1 MKTIRWGILGT
12 GNIAKQFARGLA
24 VLPDAD
30 LIAVGSRSQSSAA
43 EFAREFTV
51 PHRHDSYEALANNP
65 DVDVVY
71 VATPHTLHYANSM
84 LCLQA
89 GKAVL
94 CEKPFTINAH
104 EAAALIEVAQQAHLF
119 LMEAMW
125 TRFLPALVR
134 VRELIAAGTIG
145 DVHLVQ
151 ADFGVRA
158 TFDPTSR
165 LFDPHLGGGALMDLG
180 VYPVSL
186 ASMLFGPPTRI
197 SSLAQLGATGVD
209 EHAAIVFEHADGQ
222 LALLATSLRTASPHE
237 AWIMGTKGMIRINSP
252 WWHATSLTLRAADQ
266 ETQIDLSFEGNG
278 YQYEALEVMECLR
291 AGRRESAVMPLN
303 ESLQIMQTLD
313 ALRKEWG
320 VQYPMEG

>member
-104 EAAALIEVAQQAHLF
+104 EAAALIEVARQAHLF

-209 EHAAIVFEHADGQ
+209 EHAAIVFEHAGGQ